1 MFFFIFAG
9 PQDTFPRRR
18 RKSIDFVPPHMSE
31 LRAVLLG
38 NSWSVRSSA
47 GNIILGEN
55 KFNPEEDLDRCVR
68 VSGQIQGKEIVL
80 INTPDLLHPNI
91 SEEKLKEHVNNCVRL
106 SDPGPHV
113 FLLVLQP
120 EDFTEHQKTR
130 LCRVL
135 NFFSDH
141 SFDHS
146 LVLISPPRR
155 PGLRHRVMY
164 HAPIQEM
171 IRRYNNKSLQLENL
185 NIRELLEN
193 MERIV
198 EMNNGTHVTCQHTSA
213 EQRKEAPVTL
223 NDPQPVGR
231 GLCMLLFGGNSAKKT
246 ALCNFIV
253 KKNYDFSGF
262 SPDRQ
267 VFHGEWRGKPL
278 TVVKTPDFLSP
289 SLKAAREEMKSCV
302 SLCPPGPNVLLLMV
316 KPSDFTVQSR
326 KTLSL
331 TLSVFNGDAFKH
343 SMVIITD
350 EEKMGRSV
358 NSLLRDCE
366 GRHYNMFKN
375 DHRQLMQKIVLMHDV
390 LKGKFLTV
398 TEETIRPK
406 SEDIKEP
413 PEKIRRIESEL
424 FKPSLNLVLFGRR
437 GAGKTSAAKA
447 ILGQTEL
454 HSASNSSEC
463 VKHQGEV
470 CGRWASLVELPALYG
485 KPQEAVMEES
495 LRCIS
500 LCDPEGVHAFIL
512 VLPVA
517 PLTDE
522 DKGEL
527 ETIQDTFSSR
537 VNDFTMILFTVDSDP
552 TDPAVVNFVRQDK
565 DIQKLCQTYRGR
577 YVVLNIKEKQT
588 IMNLLHEVENMK
600 AEGSKCFTKDMFTKA
615 QMEKVTRLKAEL
627 QEVKRSSVASSDD
640 AHQAEQS
647 IRMVLLGKTGNGK
660 SATANT
666 ILGKK
671 VFLSRVSQ
679 ISVTRECQK
688 AAGEIDGCPVVVVDT
703 PGLFDTKLSSY
714 EVRQEL
720 LNCISMLSPGPHV
733 FLLVLQIGRFTE
745 EEKETVKIIKEIFG
759 KKSGNFIIVTFTRGD
774 ELEDTSIESYIEE
787 DCSDF
792 VKTLIKDCGGR
803 YHIFNNKDP
812 KNRRQ
817 VSDLLMKIE
826 AMLKDNGGGYYTT
839 EMFQEA
845 EAAIQK
851 KVERILK
858 EKDEDMMR
866 EREELKRK
874 HEEEMQKIKR
884 EMEEQISKFESEKE
898 QSMKQLKQMEERINQ
913 EREARETEQKI
924 REDEE
929 RKKKKQEETQREQWK
944 QKLETLEKQIESE
957 SKEELIKELEQN
969 REEMRR
975 EREAWEME
983 RKDWWDNRDQESKP
997 RQEAEEVKIKKLT
1010 EKYEK
1015 EKEDYHRRIKDY
1027 SVRIEQEERKR
1038 KELEKDHKEE
1048 MKQMKQK
1055 HKDEARNQAE
1065 DINDFKEKYTR
1076 DFESL
1081 IEKYN
1086 DEIRNLKQEHEK
1098 QKHNYADLHKVSSDN
1113 EERLKKELEEMQ
1125 KKHEDEIK
1133 KYKQKHKCI
1142 IA

>member
-1 MFFFIFAG
+1 
-9 PQDTFPRRR
+9 
-18 RKSIDFVPPHMSE
+18 
-31 LRAVLLG
+31 
-38 NSWSVRSSA
+38 
-47 GNIILGEN
+47 
-55 KFNPEEDLDRCVR
+55 
-68 VSGQIQGKEIVL
+68 
-80 INTPDLLHPNI
+80 
-91 SEEKLKEHVNNCVRL
+91 
-106 SDPGPHV
+106 
-113 FLLVLQP
+113 
-120 EDFTEHQKTR
+120 
-130 LCRVL
+130 
-135 NFFSDH
+135 
-141 SFDHS
+141 
-146 LVLISPPRR
+146 
-155 PGLRHRVMY
+155 
-164 HAPIQEM
+164 
-171 IRRYNNKSLQLENL
+171 
-185 NIRELLEN
+185 
-193 MERIV
+193 
-198 EMNNGTHVTCQHTSA
+198 
-213 EQRKEAPVTL
+213 
-223 NDPQPVGR
+223 
-231 GLCMLLFGGNSAKKT
+231 
-246 ALCNFIV
+246 
-253 KKNYDFSGF
+253 
-262 SPDRQ
+262 
-267 VFHGEWRGKPL
+267 
-278 TVVKTPDFLSP
+278 
-289 SLKAAREEMKSCV
+289 
-302 SLCPPGPNVLLLMV
+302 
-316 KPSDFTVQSR
+316 
-326 KTLSL
+326 
-331 TLSVFNGDAFKH
+331 
-343 SMVIITD
+343 
-350 EEKMGRSV
+350 
-358 NSLLRDCE
+358 
-366 GRHYNMFKN
+366 
-375 DHRQLMQKIVLMHDV
+375 
-390 LKGKFLTV
+390 
-398 TEETIRPK
+398 
-406 SEDIKEP
+406 
-413 PEKIRRIESEL
+413 
-424 FKPSLNLVLFGRR
+424 
-437 GAGKTSAAKA
+437 
-447 ILGQTEL
+447 
-454 HSASNSSEC
+454 
-463 VKHQGEV
+463 
-470 CGRWASLVELPALYG
+470 
-485 KPQEAVMEES
+485 
-495 LRCIS
+495 
-500 LCDPEGVHAFIL
+500 
-512 VLPVA
+512 
-517 PLTDE
+517 
-522 DKGEL
+522 
-527 ETIQDTFSSR
+527 
-537 VNDFTMILFTVDSDP
+537 MILFTVDSDP
-552 TDPAVVNFVRQDK
+552 TDTAVVNFVRQDK

-627 QEVKRSSVASSDD
+627 QEVKRRSVASSDD
-640 AHQAEQS
+640 AHQTEQS

-671 VFLSRVSQ
+671 VFLSKISQ

-745 EEKETVKIIKEIFG
+745 EEKETVKKIKEIFG

-792 VKTLIKDCGGR
+792 VKTLIDDCGGR
-803 YHIFNNKDP
+803 YHVFNNKDP

-817 VSDLLMKIE
+817 VTDLLMKIE
-826 AMLKDNGGGYYTT
+826 AMLKDNGGRYYTT

-874 HEEEMQKIKR
+874 HEEEMQKVKR
-884 EMEEQISKFESEKE
+884 EMEEKISKFESEKE

-913 EREARETEQKI
+913 EREAREREQKI

-929 RKKKKQEETQREQWK
+929 RKKKEEEETQREQWK

-957 SKEELIKELEQN
+957 SKEELIRELEQN

-1038 KELEKDHKEE
+1038 KELEKDHKKK

-1055 HKDEARNQAE
+1055 HEDEARNQAE

-1098 QKHNYADLHKVSSDN
+1098 QKHNYADLHKVSSDR
-1113 EERLKKELEEMQ
+1113 EERLKKESEEMQ
-1125 KKHEDEIK
+1125 KKHEE
-1133 KYKQKHKCI
+1133 
-1142 IA
+1142 